1 MIEAAGSSDILIV
14 DFLDCDLEFASAKVP
29 YCQLDKITIYDGQLL
44 LQIFTKFIFQIS
56 IFFLQVLILYSVY
69 TARLGQV
76 FHLPDLPCNPVLPA
90 TCTEKETSE

>member
-14 DFLDCDLEFASAKVP
+14 EFLDCDLEFASAKVP

-44 LQIFTKFIFQIS
+44 LHIFTKFIFQIS

-69 TARLGQV
+69 TARLDQV
-76 FHLPDLPCNPVLPA
+76 FRLPHFA
-90 TCTEKETSE
+90 M